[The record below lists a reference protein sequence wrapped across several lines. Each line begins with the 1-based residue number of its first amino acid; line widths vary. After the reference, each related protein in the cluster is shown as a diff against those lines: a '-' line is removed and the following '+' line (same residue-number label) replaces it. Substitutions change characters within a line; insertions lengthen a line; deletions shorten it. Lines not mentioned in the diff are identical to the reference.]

1 MFELLLSML
10 LAICRARV
18 PSPSPL
24 SNAVVGDYRAP
35 GVWPLAFGVVRPQWS
50 LSQVVTYIRCD
61 WELHAS
67 ELQAKNTLPAANLCQ
82 SNLRQLA
89 SAASPQAPSLLAV
102 LNALL
107 LTAKKRP
114 LPPLARR

>member
-1 MFELLLSML
+1 MAPVVELLLLAML

-35 GVWPLAFGVVRPQWS
+35 GAWPLAFWGCAAAVV
-50 LSQVVTYIRCD
+50 LVTSCHIRCD

-67 ELQAKNTLPAANLCQ
+67 ELQAKNTLPAANL
-82 SNLRQLA
+82 
-89 SAASPQAPSLLAV
+89 
-102 LNALL
+102 
-107 LTAKKRP
+107 
-114 LPPLARR
+114 

>member
-1 MFELLLSML
+1 QKYFAL
-10 LAICRARV
+10 
-18 PSPSPL
+18 
-24 SNAVVGDYRAP
+24 
-35 GVWPLAFGVVRPQWS
+35 
-50 LSQVVTYIRCD
+50 
-61 WELHAS
+61 
-67 ELQAKNTLPAANLCQ
+67 ANLCRKQ